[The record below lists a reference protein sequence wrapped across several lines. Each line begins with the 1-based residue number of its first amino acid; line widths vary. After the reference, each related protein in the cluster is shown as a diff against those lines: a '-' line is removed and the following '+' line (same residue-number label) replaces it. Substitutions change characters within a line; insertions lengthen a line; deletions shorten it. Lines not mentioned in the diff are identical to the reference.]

1 MIRSF
6 VAVINGTK
14 ARFFTLQ
21 YPELPQY
28 ESGPTLTEIECFT
41 QTIKELQGKELWANT
56 KTGSNHGSASQGHG
70 YDDHRQNHLLEFE
83 RNFAREIV
91 DKIINLIQEHQSEQ
105 IILVA
110 EPQILGMVR
119 DALNTQISKYHKI
132 QELAK
137 DLCKH
142 KPLEIQEY
150 LASKNLLP
158 ARKVVSST

>member
-6 VAVINGTK
+6 VTVVNGTK

-21 YPELPQY
+21 YPELPEY
-28 ESGPTLTEIECFT
+28 ESGPNLIEIECFT
-41 QTIKELQGKELWANT
+41 QTAKELQGKELWANT
-56 KTGSNHGSASQGHG
+56 KTGGNHGSAHQGHG

-83 RNFAREIV
+83 RNFAKAIAS
-91 DKIINLIQEHQSEQ
+91 KINNLTQEHQSEQ
-105 IILVA
+105 VILVA
-110 EPQILGMVR
+110 EPQILGIVR
-119 DALNTQISKYHKI
+119 EAINGQIPKYLKI

-142 KPLEIQEY
+142 KPLAIQEY

-158 ARKVVSST
+158 HRKVVSPR